1 MKPFEF
7 DQNHRMTRTKA
18 PYKSYWIDAIVLA
31 AVASVVAYV
40 AYRVNTVL
48 VYKWN
53 WSFIPGYLFRWDEE
67 TQWYAPNLLMKGLFT
82 TIRLAIWSI
91 VLAAII
97 GFVMGV
103 MRTSHRL
110 FPRMLSL
117 LYVELIR
124 NIPPVVFIF
133 VFYFF
138 ISSQI
143 TPLLGLDDLTRDASP
158 ALLGILDYLFG
169 PPELL
174 SNLVAGIICLALFEG
189 AYVTEIVRAGIQ
201 AISKGQVEAGMSGG
215 LSRLQLMR
223 YVVLPQAIQ
232 RVVPPLA
239 SQFIILIKDSSIVS
253 LISIQELTFLTM
265 EVATSTQRV
274 FEVWVFVAGMYFVI
288 SYACAFG
295 FSRLEKRMALHQ
307 S

>member
-1 MKPFEF
+1 
-7 DQNHRMTRTKA
+7 MTRNKA
-18 PYKSYWIDAIVLA
+18 PYKSYWIDALVLA
-31 AVASVVAYV
+31 AVVSVVAYV

-48 VYKWN
+48 VYKWD

-82 TIRLAIWSI
+82 TIRLAVWSI

-97 GFVMGV
+97 GFLMGI
-103 MRTSHRL
+103 MRTSRRL
-110 FPRMLSL
+110 FPRMLSRM
-117 LYVELIR
+117 YVELIR

-143 TPLLGLDDLTRDASP
+143 TPLLGLDDLTLDGSP
-158 ALLGILDYLFG
+158 VLLTMLDYLFG

-201 AISKGQVEAGMSGG
+201 AIPKGQVEAGMSVG

-288 SYACAFG
+288 SYACAFW

>member
-1 MKPFEF
+1 
-7 DQNHRMTRTKA
+7 
-18 PYKSYWIDAIVLA
+18 
-31 AVASVVAYV
+31 
-40 AYRVNTVL
+40 
-48 VYKWN
+48 
-53 WSFIPGYLFRWDEE
+53 
-67 TQWYAPNLLMKGLFT
+67 MKGLFT

-103 MRTSHRL
+103 MRTSQRL
-110 FPRMLSL
+110 FPRLLSL
-117 LYVELIR
+117 MYVELIR

-143 TPLLGLDDLTRDASP
+143 PPILGLDDLTRDSSP
-158 ALLGILDYLFG
+158 VLLTVLDYLFG

-201 AISKGQVEAGMSGG
+201 AIPKGQVEAGMSVG
-215 LSRLQLMR
+215 LSRMQLMR
-223 YVVLPQAIQ
+223 YVILPQAIQ
-232 RVVPPLA
+232 RVLPPLA

-253 LISIQELTFLTM
+253 LISIQELTFLAM
-265 EVATSTQRV
+265 ELATSTQRV

-288 SYACAFG
+288 SYACAFW

>member
-1 MKPFEF
+1 
-7 DQNHRMTRTKA
+7 MTRKKA
-18 PYKSYWIDAIVLA
+18 PYKSYWIDALVLA
-31 AVASVVAYV
+31 AVVSVVAYV
-40 AYRVNTVL
+40 TYRVNTVL
-48 VYKWN
+48 VYKWD

-82 TIRLAIWSI
+82 TIRLAVWSI

-97 GFVMGV
+97 GFLMGI
-103 MRTSHRL
+103 MRTSRRL
-110 FPRMLSL
+110 FPRMLSRM
-117 LYVELIR
+117 YVELIR

-143 TPLLGLDDLTRDASP
+143 TPLLGLDDLTLDGSP
-158 ALLGILDYLFG
+158 VLLTTLDYLFG

-201 AISKGQVEAGMSGG
+201 AIPKGQVEAGMSVG

-274 FEVWVFVAGMYFVI
+274 FEVWVFVAGVYFVI
-288 SYACAFG
+288 SYACAFW